1 MHTNIAIFIQTTRI
15 FKILLYIYSQN
26 VNINA
31 GMNNKVTINP
41 QLVIKY
47 DFKHI
52 FTYRLLYHI
61 MIHYD
66 RELRRVRLNKAE
78 LVSKYGRSDYSVI
91 KAIEELKDNGIVAN
105 YNYYKDWYSV
115 NNKIFINF
123 INGVTK

>member
-1 MHTNIAIFIQTTRI
+1 M
-15 FKILLYIYSQN
+15 YIYGQN
-26 VNINA
+26 DNDNID
-31 GMNNKVTINP
+31 MNNKVTINP
-41 QLVIKY
+41 QLIIKY

-78 LVSKYGRSDYSVI
+78 LVFKYSRSDYSVI
-91 KAIEELKDNGIVAN
+91 KAIEELKDNDIITN

-123 INGVTK
+123 VNGIEK

>member
-1 MHTNIAIFIQTTRI
+1 M
-15 FKILLYIYSQN
+15 YIYGQN
-26 VNINA
+26 DNDNVD
-31 GMNNKVTINP
+31 MNNKVTINP
-41 QLVIKY
+41 QLISRC
-47 DFKHI
+47 DFKHL

-66 RELRRVRLNKAE
+66 IELRRVYLNRAE
-78 LVSKYGRSDYSVI
+78 LIIRYNSNHKTFKLSM
-91 KAIEELKDNGIVAN
+91 EELIDNNIIVP